1 MATKEDPDAAI
12 TKEPVTAKCNDS
24 NKQSFVAIIVTTLLL
39 MGLLFGSSKAGDY
52 YIVKNNWGEYR
63 CQMEIM
69 LFASMFGHDTMEN
82 LQFCLGAG
90 FNARAAV
97 SVSPFYGILAGF
109 TTTLMTLLS
118 SINSVRM
125 VFANLVGS
133 ISQVFGEFSSRVQAL
148 MYRIQATA
156 IRIKFLMSRVFGTMY
171 SIVYMGMSGI
181 KATQNFSRTPMFKFI
196 EWMACFPPETPLA
209 VKGKGMVEMKDVQ
222 IGDTLENGPRVTGT
236 VRILGDGQQMVDI
249 KDCSVS
255 ASHYIYEDERWIL
268 SMYSKRATKGE
279 IWDGGAARPL
289 TCLVTSNHRL
299 PIGDLLFS
307 DYHETESADQA
318 TMTRIINRLNGASS
332 VHSYKNYVTGVAP
345 ETEILLE
352 DGTYCPAHSIQLGTR
367 VRHGTIMAIMIR
379 ECSTFTEHN
388 GERFGYATAVKKGKS
403 WLRGDTIIVETGLC
417 ITFAVSP
424 SAILQTR
431 ANQFRDMF
439 ELHDLDIQTEYA
451 KEMTERKKVDYV
463 LK

>member
-1 MATKEDPDAAI
+1 MDTKPPIIIE
-12 TKEPVTAKCNDS
+12 KCNDS
-24 NKQSFVAIIVTTLLL
+24 NKPTFVAMIITTLIL

-82 LQFCLGAG
+82 LQFCLGSG

-133 ISQVFGEFSSRVQAL
+133 ISQVFGEFSGRVEAL
-148 MYRIQATA
+148 MYRIQASA

-181 KATQNFSRTPMFKFI
+181 KATQNFSNTPIFKFMT
-196 EWMACFPPETPLA
+196 WMSCFPPETPLA
-209 VKGKGMVEMKDVQ
+209 MKEKGTIMLKDVQ
-222 IGDTLENGPRVTGT
+222 IGDVFENGPRVTGT

-249 KDCSVS
+249 EDCSVS
-255 ASHYIYEDERWIL
+255 ASHYIYENRKWIL
-268 SMYSKRATKGE
+268 SMYSKRGKKGD
-279 IWDGGAARPL
+279 IWSGGTARPL
-289 TCLVTSNHRL
+289 TCLVTSNHTL

-318 TMTRIINRLNGASS
+318 TMSRIIDQLNGGSS
-332 VHSYKNYVTGVAP
+332 THSYKNYITGVAP
-345 ETEILLE
+345 DTEILLE

-388 GERFGYATAVKKGKS
+388 GERFGYATAVRKGKV
-403 WLRGDTIIVETGLC
+403 WLRGDTMIVETGLC
-417 ITFAVSP
+417 INFAVSP

-439 ELHDLDIQTEYA
+439 ELHDLNIQNEYA
-451 KEMTERKKVDYV
+451 KEMTERKNVDYV
-463 LK
+463 LN